1 MDQGGTPSHHMQV
14 FMQLGAG
21 SMLVGSRRPT
31 AKRNGVVWTTI
42 TNNVHAR
49 WMIKTNGASRVI
61 VWVLV
66 HSNTG
71 VTDKSRFAYVN
82 FVPMKII
89 AIASIMCT

>member
-1 MDQGGTPSHHMQV
+1 
-14 FMQLGAG
+14 
-21 SMLVGSRRPT
+21 
-31 AKRNGVVWTTI
+31 
-42 TNNVHAR
+42 
-49 WMIKTNGASRVI
+49 MIKTNGASRVI